1 MSDAPSAAVKAGRGL
16 RRRFASRLAIY
27 GGAAAAVTV
36 AHVLI
41 H

>member
-1 MSDAPSAAVKAGRGL
+1 MTEASPASAKAVRRL
-16 RRRFASRLAIY
+16 RHRVASRLAIY

-36 AHVLI
+36 AHALI

>member
-1 MSDAPSAAVKAGRGL
+1 MSDASSAAGKTARRL

-36 AHVLI
+36 AHVFI

>member
-1 MSDAPSAAVKAGRGL
+1 MSEPSSAAAKASRGL

>member
-1 MSDAPSAAVKAGRGL
+1 MNDVLPAPVKAARRL

-36 AHVLI
+36 AHALI

>member
-1 MSDAPSAAVKAGRGL
+1 MSDASAAAAKAARGV

-36 AHVLI
+36 AHALI

>member
-1 MSDAPSAAVKAGRGL
+1 MSDASSAATAARGV

>member
-1 MSDAPSAAVKAGRGL
+1 MSDAPSAAAKAARGV
-16 RRRFASRLAIY
+16 RRRFSSRLAIY
-27 GGAAAAVTV
+27 GGAAAAVAV

>member
-1 MSDAPSAAVKAGRGL
+1 MSDVSPAAGKAARGL